1 MQKTTTEAGD
11 GKQRAEGL
19 LVRHE
24 AGAEIVEDTPNEY
37 WYFDKYL
44 PRVYRWKSKPSTE
57 W

>member
-24 AGAEIVEDTPNEY
+24 AGAEIVEDTPTDAGKRITRPTSGSAENVT
-37 WYFDKYL
+37 
-44 PRVYRWKSKPSTE
+44 PT
-57 W
+57 